1 MTKIKLVVIALIA
14 VLCFGFVVSC
24 DDSKAV
30 EEKTTSYSTPTIK
43 GTVSLPSGTSATLGS
58 IWVKIG
64 ETGQVAKTDSNG
76 SFVISGLDKDS
87 QYTLYFSDTQ
97 PSSLVTKALG
107 AEDEKDNGIGLKID
121 CIKPQTGDGFDT
133 GIVNLLFNGT
143 VKGNVKLNG
152 AEEGANY
159 GIDVYIPGTSFIA
172 KTSDDGSFTIKG
184 VPQGVGYTIRYEKA
198 GYTSSLSSEFSLISP
213 NPLDKP
219 EVVLE
224 DAVLYSAYGAV
235 SGIAKM
241 DDESNHAGIIINL
254 ERTDGVGNHTGTT
267 NSTGN
272 FSFSN
277 ITPGTYRLSFS
288 YSDYLPVVSLNFEVS
303 ASKTTILE
311 EEYVLIK
318 NAGTI
323 SGSVYTQDKTPLQG
337 VSVLISNETNSYV
350 AVTDASG
357 NFSKFVKPGTY
368 TVSYSIVGYG
378 SEEKNGVVVQANG
391 KAEQGEVVLINKY
404 GEVSGKSYSANEQ
417 VSASLDG
424 VPKAVT
430 VSSESGLYELSN
442 LEAGTYTITFSKA
455 GYVSYS
461 VSDCVVAAGASTT
474 VDGSELTVASGIVT
488 GKVVLSGEKES
499 SGATVRITSTK
510 DSTITYADTTAI
522 DGTFIIKNVD
532 KGEYTLSVTKD
543 GFVSNVGKIVNVN
556 LGVTN
561 YLDTIT
567 LKNEKVTV
575 SGSVMLQDAATYEGI
590 MVLLSNKVDGGKT
603 YNTTTDEKGR
613 YTISDVVPGTYKIIA
628 SKGGFTTE
636 TTDYFTI
643 ESSVNKNVDSILLSV
658 AIRSMVGKVTLEESS
673 DNAGALITATNVSNP
688 QTIYSAI
695 SNSSGDFTL
704 AGMVAGEYMVS
715 ITKSGYRTET
725 LSAIN
730 VLKDNK
736 KDVGTIKL
744 NIARGYIQGYVKL
757 EGRTDHSGTTV
768 LLRSRGET
776 TTTDEQGFYSFYVP
790 ASNYP
795 NGLSFTHED
804 FEATEDNNTITVL
817 VDSTY
822 ALSKIPE
829 MKATAVP
836 VVKGYVDVKG
846 TTDNSK
852 ATVSIEGT
860 DFTYT
865 TDENGYFE
873 FEHIRVGTYRLK
885 LTRSNTPTVYVPFNV
900 VASSEIDLGS
910 VSMIPNSATLTGKA
924 TLKSLNSYKGI
935 TVTVTS
941 NDGKEVLTTTT
952 DEAGF
957 FSVSNVLSSVNHTV
971 TFSKEGWDSQSITVS
986 NLTALEE
993 RDITKDNAIELLD
1006 TTVPVLSS
1014 VIINSGA
1021 PTAADKNVTVHLS
1034 VDEKGS
1040 GAYQMQVANSKDA
1053 FNYTIAKQDYK
1064 ADFDWVLE
1072 SGNGSKSVF
1081 VRVYD
1086 TYGNASEIVSATVTL
1101 TDQKKEVKG
1110 VLSGDDLHWT
1120 VENSPYLVTGNISVE
1135 SSDTLI
1141 IDPGVEVQFA
1151 GDFSIQVLGTLSAV
1165 GTADK
1170 KIYFRSEDVS
1180 SKWSGF
1186 KFMGSPISYS
1196 TEYYHSSLKAGSR
1209 ISNAVIT
1216 NVKNAIA
1223 GSVFVDNSEITAS
1236 GYVLTS
1242 DTYASGS
1249 ATIFSNSTLN
1259 GCINNSDLTVLED
1272 SNVSSSSCIYVRS
1285 TYNST
1290 ISCTNGT
1297 VRIDKVA
1304 INNNVKAKEVFLKG
1318 EIRENTI
1325 EAKGAIY
1332 FYSNLYYSSSDG
1344 FVICSNN
1351 NYYASKYYVNN
1362 GTVEHFS
1369 SFDGDNYIIENISSV
1384 TSTSSDS
1391 STFADMRF
1399 NYWGDKNTNEL
1410 NQMGDTRKKLSFIE
1424 DYYSDFSKGKVV
1436 VDGYATTQFASV
1448 GYKENLI
1455 DFSFTA
1461 DVRKEKE
1468 LTDSGFANKGTTISN
1483 IVLTNLSSNEIT
1495 GFRVAFSLDKL
1506 KTAQWHAITETSVTI
1521 SIEDTDYDADT
1532 LLIQVKDKDGKE
1544 SVIRSL
1550 NCFKWHVIFG
1560 TYDSSSIDWIC
1571 LEEKDGKAL
1580 LLSRYLLCYKSYN
1593 DIRTNVT
1600 WETCTLRTWLNGDF
1614 YSASFTVAEKSKI
1627 VQAEVLNRDNTSYGT
1642 SGGNNTIDN
1651 VFLLS
1656 IDEARSYFASN
1667 AERIACFR
1675 NQNSGAY
1682 WWLRSPG
1689 DGRDDAAEVDGN
1701 GNVGG
1706 YGYYVDVASGIR
1718 PALWVNL

>member
-30 EEKTTSYSTPTIK
+30 EEKTSYSTPTIK
-43 GTVSLPSGTSATLGS
+43 GTVSLPSGTSATPGS
-58 IWVKIG
+58 IWVKVG
-64 ETGQVAKTDSNG
+64 ETGQVVKTDSNG
-76 SFVISGLDKDS
+76 SFVIIGLDKDS

-97 PSSLVTKALG
+97 PSSLVTRALG

-121 CIKPQTGDGFDT
+121 CIKPQTGEGFDT

-143 VKGNVKLNG
+143 VRGNVKLNG

-172 KTSDDGSFTIKG
+172 KTSEDGSFTIKG

-198 GYTSSLSSEFSLISP
+198 GYTSWLSSEFSLISP

-241 DDESNHAGIIINL
+241 DAESNHAGIIINL
-254 ERTDGVGNHTGTT
+254 ERTDSVGSYTGST
-267 NSTGN
+267 NSSGN

-288 YSDYLPVVSLNFEVS
+288 YSDYLPVVSQNFEVS

-357 NFSKFVKPGTY
+357 TFSKFVKPGTY

-378 SEEKNGVVVQANG
+378 SEEKKDVVVQANG

-404 GEVSGKSYSANEQ
+404 GKVSGKSYSANEQ

-455 GYVSYS
+455 GFVSYS

-474 VDGSELTVASGIVT
+474 VDGNELTIASGIVT

-510 DSTITYADTTAI
+510 NSTITYADTTAI

-575 SGSVMLQDAATYEGI
+575 SGSVVLQDAATYEGI
-590 MVLLSNKVDGGKT
+590 IVLLSNKVDGGKS

-643 ESSVNKNVDSILLSV
+643 ESSVNKSVDSILLSV

-673 DNAGALITATNVSNP
+673 DNAGALITATNISNP

-736 KDVGTIKL
+736 KDVGTVTL

-776 TTTDEQGFYSFYVP
+776 TTTDEQGFYKFYVP

-822 ALSKIPE
+822 ALSNIPE

-865 TDENGYFE
+865 TSENGYFE
-873 FEHIRVGTYRLK
+873 FKHVPIGTYTLK
-885 LTRSNTPTVYVPFNV
+885 LTRENTPNVYVPFNV

-957 FSVSNVLSSVNHTV
+957 FSVSNVLSSVGHTV
-971 TFSKEGWDSQSITVS
+971 TFSKEGWDSQTIAVT

-993 RDITKDNAIELLD
+993 RNITKDNTIELLD

-1021 PTAADKNVTVHLS
+1021 PTAADKTVTVHLS

-1040 GAYQMQVANSKDA
+1040 GSYQMQVANSKDA
-1053 FNYTIAKQDYK
+1053 FNYTIEKQDYK
-1064 ADFDWVLE
+1064 ADFEWTLD

-1086 TYGNASEIVSATVTL
+1086 TCGNASEIVSATVTL
-1101 TDQKKEVKG
+1101 TNRKREVKG

-1141 IDPGVEVQFA
+1141 IDPGVEIQFA

-1170 KIYFRSEDVS
+1170 KIYFKSEKDS
-1180 SKWSGF
+1180 FEWSGF

-1196 TEYYHSSLKAGSR
+1196 TENYHSSLNAGSH
-1209 ISNAVIT
+1209 ISNAVVT
-1216 NVKNAIA
+1216 NVKDAIA
-1223 GSVFVDNSEITAS
+1223 GSVLVDNSEITAS

-1242 DTYASGS
+1242 YKYVSGS
-1249 ATIFSNSTLN
+1249 TTIFSNSTIN
-1259 GCINNSDLTVLED
+1259 GCINNSDLAVLEE
-1272 SNVSSSSCIYVRS
+1272 SNVSSSSNIYVRS

-1297 VRIDKVA
+1297 VRIDKTA
-1304 INNNVKAKEVFLKG
+1304 INNDVKAKEVSLKG

-1325 EAKGAIY
+1325 EAKSI
-1332 FYSNLYYSSSDG
+1332 FLYNSTDG
-1344 FVICSNN
+1344 LNN
-1351 NYYASKYYVNN
+1351 KYYASKYYVNN

-1369 SFDGDNYIIENISSV
+1369 SFNGDNYIVENTSSV
-1384 TSTSSDS
+1384 SSTSSNS
-1391 STFADMRF
+1391 SITFADMRF
-1399 NYWGDKNTNEL
+1399 NYWGDKNTKEL
-1410 NQMGDTRKKLSFIE
+1410 DEMGGTRKKLSFIE
-1424 DYYSDFSKGKVV
+1424 DYYSDFSKGKVI
-1436 VDGYATTQFASV
+1436 VDGYATTQFDSV
-1448 GYKENLI
+1448 GCKENLI
-1455 DFSFTA
+1455 DFSFAA

-1468 LTDSGFANKGTTISN
+1468 LTDSGFANKDTTISN
-1483 IVLTNLSSNEIT
+1483 IVLNNLSGNQIT

-1521 SIEDTDYDADT
+1521 SIEGTDYGADT
-1532 LLIQVKDKDGKE
+1532 LLIQVKDKDGNE

-1550 NCFKWHVIFG
+1550 KCYKWYINFG
-1560 TYDSSSIDWIC
+1560 TYESSSIDWIC

-1580 LLSRYLLCYKSYN
+1580 LLSRYLLCGKKYN
-1593 DIRTNVT
+1593 SAAINVT
-1600 WETCTLRTWLNGDF
+1600 WESCTLRTWLNGDF
-1614 YSASFTVAEKSKI
+1614 YSASFTDAEKAKI
-1627 VQAEVLNRDNTSYGT
+1627 VQTEVLNRDNTSYGT
-1642 SGGNNTIDN
+1642 SGGNNTQDN

-1675 NQNSGAY
+1675 NQSSGNY

-1689 DGRDDAAEVDGN
+1689 YFQYYAANVDIN
-1701 GNVGG
+1701 GNVLGN
-1706 YGYYVDVASGIR
+1706 GYYVSSTCGIR

>member
-1 MTKIKLVVIALIA
+1 MARRTLVFVAILVSI
-14 VLCFGFVVSC
+14 LCFGLIVSC
-24 DDSKAV
+24 DDSKEV
-30 EEKTTSYSTPTIK
+30 SYSTPTIK

-58 IWVKIG
+58 IWVKVG

-97 PSSLVTKALG
+97 PSSIVTKALG
-107 AEDEKDNGIGLKID
+107 DENEEDNGIGLKLD
-121 CIKPQTGDGFDT
+121 KIKAQTGEGFDT

-152 AEEGANY
+152 AEEGSNY
-159 GIDVYIPGTSFIA
+159 GIDVYIPGTSFVA
-172 KTSDDGSFTIKG
+172 KTDEEGSFTIKG

-198 GYTSSLSSEFSLISP
+198 GYTSSLSTEFSLIST
-213 NPLDKP
+213 NLLDKP
-219 EVVLE
+219 ETVLE
-224 DAVLYSAYGAV
+224 NMVLFSAYGGV
-235 SGIAKM
+235 NGIAKM
-241 DDESNHAGIIINL
+241 DEQSNHSGIIINL
-254 ERTDGVGNHTGTT
+254 ERTDVVGSYTGTT

-288 YSDYLPVVSLNFEVS
+288 YNNYLPVVSQNFEVS

-311 EEYVLIK
+311 EEYILIK

-323 SGSVYTQDKTPLQG
+323 SGSVYTQNETPLQG

-357 NFSKFVKPGTY
+357 TFSKFVKPGTY
-368 TVSYSIVGYG
+368 NVSYSIVGYG
-378 SEEKNGVVVQANG
+378 SEEKKDVVVQANG
-391 KAEQGEVVLINKY
+391 KTELGEVVLINKY
-404 GEVSGKSYSANEQ
+404 GKVSGKTNSPNEQ
-417 VSASLDG
+417 VSASLNG

-455 GYVSYS
+455 GFVSYS

-499 SGATVRITSTK
+499 KGATVRITSTH
-510 DSTITYADTTAI
+510 DSKVTYADTTAI

-543 GFVSNVGKIVNVN
+543 GFVSDVGKIVNVN

-575 SGSVMLQDAATYEGI
+575 IGSVILQDAATYEGI
-590 MVLLSNKVDGGKT
+590 MVLLSNKVDGGKSYT
-603 YNTTTDEKGR
+603 STTDEKGR
-613 YTISDVVPGTYKIIA
+613 YTISDVVPGIYRIIA

-643 ESSVNKNVDSILLSV
+643 ESSVNKSVDSMLLSV

-673 DNAGALITATNVSNP
+673 DNAGALITATNISNP

-736 KDVGTIKL
+736 KDVGSIKL
-744 NIARGYIQGYVKL
+744 SIARGYIEGYVKL
-757 EGRTDHSGTTV
+757 EGRTNHSGTTV
-768 LLRSRGET
+768 LLRSREET
-776 TTTDEQGFYSFYVP
+776 TTTDEQGFYRFYVP

-822 ALSKIPE
+822 ALSNISE

-836 VVKGYVDVKG
+836 LVKGYVDVKG
-846 TTDNSK
+846 TTDNSNVM
-852 ATVSIEGT
+852 VSIEGT

-865 TDENGYFE
+865 TSENGYFE
-873 FEHIRVGTYRLK
+873 FKHVPVGTYKLK
-885 LTRSNTPTVYVPFNV
+885 LTRDNTPNVYVPFNV

-924 TLKSLNSYKGI
+924 SLKSLNSYKGI

-957 FSVSNVLSSVNHTV
+957 FSISNVLSSVDHNV
-971 TFSKEGWDSQSITVS
+971 KFSKEGWDSQTITVT

-1006 TTVPVLSS
+1006 TTAPVLKS
-1014 VIINSGA
+1014 VVINSGA
-1021 PTAADKNVTVHLS
+1021 PTAADKTVTLHLT
-1034 VDEKGS
+1034 VNETGS

-1064 ADFDWVLE
+1064 ADFEWTLD
-1072 SGNGSKSVF
+1072 SGNGSRSVF
-1081 VRVYD
+1081 VRVFD
-1086 TYGNASEIVSATVTL
+1086 TCGNASEIVSATVTL
-1101 TDQKKEVKG
+1101 TDQKREVKG
-1110 VLSGDDLHWT
+1110 VLSGEDLRWT
-1120 VENSPYLVTGNISVE
+1120 IENSPYLVTGNVSVE
-1135 SSDTLI
+1135 SSDTLV

-1170 KIYFRSEDVS
+1170 KIYFRSEDDTS
-1180 SKWSGF
+1180 EWSGF
-1186 KFMGSPISYS
+1186 SFRGSPIAYS
-1196 TEYYHSSLKAGSR
+1196 TENYHSSLKAGSH

-1216 NVKNAIA
+1216 NVKKAIA

-1242 DTYASGS
+1242 DNYVSGS
-1249 ATIFSNSTLN
+1249 TTIFSNSTLN
-1259 GCINNSDLTVLED
+1259 GCINNYDSAVLED
-1272 SNVSSSSCIYVRS
+1272 STAISSSDINVRGS
-1285 TYNST
+1285 YNST
-1290 ISCTNGT
+1290 ISCTNNT
-1297 VRIDKVA
+1297 VRIDKIA
-1304 INNNVKAKEVFLKG
+1304 INNNFKAKEVSLRG

-1325 EAKGAIY
+1325 EAEAIY
-1332 FYSNLYYSSSDG
+1332 FYSNRYSWSSDG
-1344 FVICSNN
+1344 FVTGSNN
-1351 NYYASKYYVNN
+1351 KYYASKYYVKN

-1384 TSTSSDS
+1384 TSTDSDS
-1391 STFADMRF
+1391 LTFADMRF
-1399 NYWGDKNTNEL
+1399 NYWGGKNTNEL
-1410 NQMGDTRKKLSFIE
+1410 EQMGGTRQKLSFIE
-1424 DYYSDFSKGKVV
+1424 DYYSNFSKGKVV
-1436 VDGYATTQFASV
+1436 VDGYATTPFACV
-1448 GYKENLI
+1448 GCDENFI

-1468 LTDSGFANKGTTISN
+1468 LTDSGFVNKETIISD
-1483 IVLTNLSSNEIT
+1483 IVLTNLSGNEIT

-1506 KTAQWHAITETSVTI
+1506 KTAQWHALTETSVTI
-1521 SIEDTDYDADT
+1521 SIEDTDYDADI
-1532 LLIQVKDKDGKE
+1532 LLIQVKDEDGKE
-1544 SVIRSL
+1544 SVIISL
-1550 NCFKWHVIFG
+1550 KCYKWYINFG
-1560 TYDSSSIDWIC
+1560 TYDSLAIDWIC

-1580 LLSRYLLCYKSYN
+1580 LLSKYLLCYKAYN
-1593 DIRTNVT
+1593 DVNTDVT
-1600 WETCTLRTWLNGDF
+1600 WETCTLRTWLNGEF
-1614 YSASFTVAEKSKI
+1614 YDSSFTDTEKAKI
-1627 VQAEVLNRDNTSYGT
+1627 VQTEVLNRDNTSCGT
-1642 SGGNNTIDN
+1642 SGGNNTHDK

-1656 IDEARSYFASN
+1656 LDEVRSYFARN
-1667 AERIACFR
+1667 AERIACYR
-1675 NQNSGAY
+1675 NQTNGHG

-1689 DGRDDAAEVDGN
+1689 NSQDNAAEVGNDGY
-1701 GNVGG
+1701 VYDGG
-1706 YGYYVDVASGIR
+1706 LTVDCPYSVR
-1718 PALWVNL
+1718 PVLWINL

>member
-1 MTKIKLVVIALIA
+1 MTKIKFVAIVLIA
-14 VLCFGFVVSC
+14 ILCFGFVVSC

-30 EEKTTSYSTPTIK
+30 EEKTSYSTPTIK

-58 IWVKIG
+58 IWVKVG
-64 ETGQVAKTDSNG
+64 ETGQVVKTDSNG

-107 AEDEKDNGIGLKID
+107 DENEKDNGIGLKID
-121 CIKPQTGDGFDT
+121 CIKPQTGEGFDT
-133 GIVNLLFNGT
+133 GIVNLVFNGT

-152 AEEGANY
+152 AEEDANY
-159 GIDVYIPGTSFIA
+159 GIDVYIPGTSFVA

-184 VPQGVGYTIRYEKA
+184 VPQGAGYTIRYEKA
-198 GYTSSLSSEFSLISP
+198 GYTSSLSSEFSLISL

-224 DAVLYSAYGAV
+224 DTVLYSAYGSV
-235 SGIAKM
+235 SGIAKL
-241 DDESNHAGIIINL
+241 DEESNHSGIVINL
-254 ERTDGVGNHTGTT
+254 ERTNGVGSYTGTT
-267 NSTGN
+267 NSSGN

-288 YSDYLPVVSLNFEVS
+288 YSDYLPVVSQTFEVS

-311 EEYVLIK
+311 EEYILIK

-323 SGSVYTQDKTPLQG
+323 SGSVCAQDKTPLQG

-350 AVTDASG
+350 AATDASG
-357 NFSKFVKPGTY
+357 TFSKFVKPGTY
-368 TVSYSIVGYG
+368 TVSYSIVGFS
-378 SEEKNGVVVQANG
+378 SEEKKDVTVQANG
-391 KAEQGEVVLINKY
+391 KAELGEVVLINKY
-404 GEVSGKSYSANEQ
+404 GKVSGKSYSPNEQ
-417 VSASLDG
+417 VSASLNG

-461 VSDCVVAAGASTT
+461 VSDCVVVAGSSTT
-474 VDGSELTVASGIVT
+474 VDGNELTLASGIVT
-488 GKVVLSGEKES
+488 GKVVLSGETES

-510 DSTITYADTTAI
+510 DSTVTYADTTAI

-567 LKNEKVTV
+567 LKNEKVTI
-575 SGSVMLQDAATYEGI
+575 SGSVMLQDAATQEGI
-590 MVLLSNKVDGGKT
+590 MVLLSNKVEGGKT
-603 YNTTTDEKGR
+603 YTSTTDEKGR

-636 TTDYFTI
+636 STDYFTI
-643 ESSVNKNVDSILLSV
+643 ESSVNKSVDSILLSV

-673 DNAGALITATNVSNP
+673 DNAGALITATNISNP
-688 QTIYSAI
+688 ETIYSAI

-736 KDVGTIKL
+736 KDVGTIEL
-744 NIARGYIQGYVKL
+744 SIARGYIEGYVKL
-757 EGRTDHSGTTV
+757 EGRIDHSGTTV
-768 LLRSRGET
+768 FLRSRGET
-776 TTTDEQGFYSFYVP
+776 TTTDEQGFYRFYVP

-804 FEATEDNNTITVL
+804 FESTEDNNTITVL

-846 TTDNSK
+846 TTDNSNV
-852 ATVSIEGT
+852 TVSIDGT

-865 TDENGYFE
+865 TSENGYFE
-873 FEHIRVGTYRLK
+873 FKHVPIGTYKLK
-885 LTRSNTPTVYVPFNV
+885 LTRSNTPNVYVSFNV
-900 VASSEIDLGS
+900 VASPEIDLGN
-910 VSMIPNSATLTGKA
+910 VSMIPNSATLIGKA
-924 TLKSLNSYKGI
+924 TLNSLNSYKGI

-957 FSVSNVLSSVNHTV
+957 FSISNVLSSVDHTV

-993 RDITKDNAIELLD
+993 RDITKDKTIELLD
-1006 TTVPVLSS
+1006 TTAPVLKN
-1014 VIINSGA
+1014 VVINSGA
-1021 PTAADKNVTVHLS
+1021 PTAADKIVTLHLS

-1040 GAYQMQVANSKDA
+1040 GAYKMQVANSKDA
-1053 FNYTIAKQDYK
+1053 FDYTIEKQDYK
-1064 ADFDWVLE
+1064 ADFEWTLD

-1086 TYGNASEIVSATVTL
+1086 TCGNASEIVSATVTL
-1101 TDQKKEVKG
+1101 TDQKREVKG
-1110 VLSGDDLHWT
+1110 VLSGEDLHWT

-1135 SSDTLI
+1135 SSDTLV

-1151 GDFSIQVLGTLSAV
+1151 GNFSIQVLGTLSAV

-1170 KIYFRSEDVS
+1170 KIYFRSEDGTTE
-1180 SKWSGF
+1180 WSGF

-1196 TEYYHSSLKAGSR
+1196 TENYHSSLKAGSR

-1216 NVKNAIA
+1216 NVKDAIA

-1242 DTYASGS
+1242 DNYASNS
-1249 ATIFSNSTLN
+1249 TTIFSNSTLN
-1259 GCINNSDLTVLED
+1259 GCINNYDLTVLED
-1272 SNVSSSSCIYVRS
+1272 SNVSSSSNIYVRN

-1290 ISCTNGT
+1290 ISCSNGT
-1297 VRIDKVA
+1297 VRINKTA
-1304 INNNVKAKEVFLKG
+1304 INNNVKAKEVSLKG
-1318 EIRENTI
+1318 EVRENTI
-1325 EAKGAIY
+1325 EADSISFSTIG
-1332 FYSNLYYSSSDG
+1332 
-1344 FVICSNN
+1344 SNN
-1351 NYYASKYYVNN
+1351 HYYASKYYVNN

-1369 SFDGDNYIIENISSV
+1369 SFDGDNYIVKNTSSV

-1391 STFADMRF
+1391 STTTFADMRF

-1410 NQMGDTRKKLSFIE
+1410 EQMSGTRKKLSFIE

-1448 GYKENLI
+1448 GFKENLI
-1455 DFSFTA
+1455 DFSFSA

-1468 LTDSGFANKGTTISN
+1468 LTDSGFANKDATISN
-1483 IVLTNLSSNEIT
+1483 IVLTNLSGNEIT

-1506 KTAQWHAITETSVTI
+1506 KTAQWHAVTETSVTI
-1521 SIEDTDYDADT
+1521 NKEDTDYDADT

-1544 SVIRSL
+1544 TEIRS
-1550 NCFKWHVIFG
+1550 FKCYKWNINFG
-1560 TYDSSSIDWIC
+1560 SYDSSSIDWIC

-1580 LLSRYLLCYKSYN
+1580 LLSKYLLCRKAYN
-1593 DIRTNVT
+1593 DVKTDVT

-1614 YSASFTVAEKSKI
+1614 YSSSFTDAEKKKI
-1627 VQAEVLNRDNTSYGT
+1627 VQTEVLNRDNSRDGT
-1642 SGGNNTIDN
+1642 GGGNNTNDN
-1651 VFLLS
+1651 VLLLS
-1656 IDEARSYFASN
+1656 LDEVKSYFASN
-1667 AERIACFR
+1667 TDRIACLR
-1675 NQNSGAY
+1675 NQTGGLI

-1689 DGRDDAAEVDGN
+1689 DSQDEAAEVGYDG
-1701 GNVGG
+1701 
-1706 YGYYVDVASGIR
+1706 YVYDFGCSVDYACGIR